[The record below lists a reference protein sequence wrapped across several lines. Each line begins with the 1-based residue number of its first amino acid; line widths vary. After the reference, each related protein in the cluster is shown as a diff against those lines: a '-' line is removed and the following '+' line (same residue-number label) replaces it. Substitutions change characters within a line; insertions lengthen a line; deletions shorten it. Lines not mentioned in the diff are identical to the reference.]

1 MPDSGQGRQAWPSNS
16 EVLLTLLGMEPLTG
30 RGPTNLIR
38 DPRRTTARMVDSG
51 YEHLTAIS
59 AGLNLL
65 LNRCLEFRKSR
76 FAVHYG
82 HR

>member
-1 MPDSGQGRQAWPSNS
+1 MLKPSSS

-59 AGLNLL
+59 AGLT
-65 LNRCLEFRKSR
+65 CS
-76 FAVHYG
+76 
-82 HR
+82 